1 MLVLLSLDHVCRCLS
16 CEQSCE
22 TSYKHSPLNQVKI
35 RNETTLSIHF
45 LLQVLPSISMSQ
57 ESRERTLGQE
67 TKKQSEVIRMCSE
80 EMRHHCRVCV
90 IDSLRKTGMS
100 QTNFP
105 SRTTKL
111 MLLPLNIILSTLLSS
126 YKQVV
131 HLLIERILNVGL
143 AVEGRRRFV

>member
-35 RNETTLSIHF
+35 TNETTLSIHF

-57 ESRERTLGQE
+57 EIRERTLGQE
-67 TKKQSEVIRMCSE
+67 MKKQSEVIRMCSE

-90 IDSLRKTGMS
+90 CVIGSLRKAGMS

-105 SRTTKL
+105 SRTIKL
-111 MLLPLNIILSTLLSS
+111 ILLLLNIILSTLLSS

-131 HLLIERILNVGL
+131 NLLIERILNVVL
-143 AVEGRRRFV
+143 AV